1 MSNFKS
7 VLPQVLSWVEKQKVQ
22 PWIFLRGELGAGKTT
37 FTKELL
43 SELGFDSHQIQSPT
57 FLKLLSYK
65 NSKSEIALHMD
76 AYRIEDEREFLRLG
90 LENYD
95 SILLGLVEWP
105 DLFVSFLK
113 KYPAFRE
120 TLEVSNVLEV
130 SLPSDHELKK
140 ILIKEIFVE

>member
-1 MSNFKS
+1 
-7 VLPQVLSWVEKQKVQ
+7 
-22 PWIFLRGELGAGKTT
+22 
-37 FTKELL
+37 
-43 SELGFDSHQIQSPT
+43 
-57 FLKLLSYK
+57 
-65 NSKSEIALHMD
+65 MD

-95 SILLGLVEWP
+95 SIKLGLVEWP

-120 TLEVSNVLEV
+120 TLEVRNVLEV

-140 ILIKEIFVE
+140 ILIKEISIQ